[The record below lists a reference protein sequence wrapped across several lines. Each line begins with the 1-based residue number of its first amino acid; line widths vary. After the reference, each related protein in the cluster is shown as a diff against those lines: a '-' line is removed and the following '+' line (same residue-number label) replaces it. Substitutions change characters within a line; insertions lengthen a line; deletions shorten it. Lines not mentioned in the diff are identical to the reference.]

1 MSGCLVASEHCL
13 PTAVDEGWYSPN
25 SLTAQWL
32 STVHQF
38 HRGKYHLFVCVLCVV
53 FCSVFVFVY
62 CVEGGGGDWIYS
74 RHCVFVV
81 CVVCI
86 VRYKPEWLGRL
97 ISIDLL
103 H

>member
-13 PTAVDEGWYSPN
+13 PTSVDEGWYSPN

-32 STVHQF
+32 STVRQF

-62 CVEGGGGDWIYS
+62 CVEGGGGGLDI
-74 RHCVFVV
+74 FKTL
-81 CVVCI
+81 CI
-86 VRYKPEWLGRL
+86 CSMCCMYCT
-97 ISIDLL
+97 IQT
-103 H
+103 